1 MNAGPDGRHHGHGA
15 LGRRAGQ
22 PRHVRS
28 VHGRPRRGAD
38 GIAAIDT
45 LLSIQIAAVRTAIA
59 TLDTRLPTQIA
70 DLRSEQ
76 GTSNA
81 GLETRLSAIETRLT
95 WRIVGGHCGG
105 WRVLPVLA
113 KTICLFRAVTR
124 VLRRRV
130 ARSPTAGWERQRT
143 PAVSR
148 GFHSSFRIWAS
159 ERANHPREVVEAALA
174 DAVRNQT
181 EAVDAAPG
189 GGARPILAAH
199 LMNLRAAVLAL
210 GVRRRGPSPP
220 RRDRRAAAPTH
231 TQRRGPLHAQHRFSS
246 AAPRRCSVFRRWT
259 PTAQLKRR
267 CSRQSAGAR
276 GTRRTRPNGRR

>member
-45 LLSIQIAAVRTAIA
+45 RLSIQIAAVRTANA

-105 WRVLPVLA
+105 RRDSAGAREDHLPVPRCDA
-113 KTICLFRAVTR
+113 GPSPES
-124 VLRRRV
+124 
-130 ARSPTAGWERQRT
+130 RSKPDRWLGAATNSGR
-143 PAVSR
+143 VSR
-148 GFHSSFRIWAS
+148 F
-159 ERANHPREVVEAALA
+159 PLVVPGLGVGAGEPSAGGG
-174 DAVRNQT
+174 
-181 EAVDAAPG
+181 G
-189 GGARPILAAH
+189 GGAGSRGEEPDRGGGRSSGGGTRPILAAH
-199 LMNLRAAVLAL
+199 LMKLRAAVLAL

-220 RRDRRAAAPTH
+220 RRDGRAAAPTH